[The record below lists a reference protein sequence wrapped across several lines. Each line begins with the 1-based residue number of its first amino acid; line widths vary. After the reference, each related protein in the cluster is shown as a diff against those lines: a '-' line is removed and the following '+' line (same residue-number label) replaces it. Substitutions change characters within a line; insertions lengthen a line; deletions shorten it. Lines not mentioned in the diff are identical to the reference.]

1 MNKHGPERLAL
12 FYFQNEAEGHRRL
25 HVEDNEILD
34 KDQQTSQDGSLP
46 NFLGHFSSGRG
57 FGKSH
62 PSQNNNAQEAT
73 SRAIAPTTGQP
84 RVNRDAITQEMP
96 LGDNPKS
103 RNGLAL
109 LFHEAEAGTMEESN
123 ENENDKEQ
131 ESGGA
136 AFNLNTNILAKKLPR
151 TTKLPSI
158 LLSSGRPRSRLPTR
172 SGDQSH
178 FKLFFNNPKQLL
190 ERTTIDP
197 IYEGGVPISSER
209 AASEIP
215 RQARRRRKIRRRP
228 RGRRRHAGT

>member
-12 FYFQNEAEGHRRL
+12 FYFQNDADMRRRL
-25 HVEDNEILD
+25 EEDNKKILV
-34 KDQQTSQDGSLP
+34 KNQQTSNGGSLQ
-46 NFLGHFSSGRG
+46 NIFGHVSSGPR
-57 FGKSH
+57 FSELH
-62 PSQNNNAQEAT
+62 PSQNTNAQETT
-73 SRAIAPTTGQP
+73 SRATAPTTGEP

-96 LGDNPKS
+96 LGDNPKP
-103 RNGLAL
+103 RKGLAL
-109 LFHEAEAGTMEESN
+109 HFPEAEAGTMEESN
-123 ENENDKEQ
+123 ENDNDKEQ

-136 AFNLNTNILAKKLPR
+136 AFNTNILAKKVPR

-215 RQARRRRKIRRRP
+215 RQARRRRNIRRRP

>member
-12 FYFQNEAEGHRRL
+12 FYFQNEAEVRRRL
-25 HVEDNEILD
+25 GKDNKIL
-34 KDQQTSQDGSLP
+34 DQQTSNGVSLQ
-46 NFLGHFSSGRG
+46 NVLDHVSSGRG

-73 SRAIAPTTGQP
+73 SRVIAPTTGQP

-96 LGDNPKS
+96 LGDNPKP

-109 LFHEAEAGTMEESN
+109 LFPEAEAGTMEESN
-123 ENENDKEQ
+123 ENDKEQ

-136 AFNLNTNILAKKLPR
+136 ALNLNTNILAKKVPR

-158 LLSSGRPRSRLPTR
+158 LLSSGRSRSRLPTR

-215 RQARRRRKIRRRP
+215 RQARRRRNIRRRP